1 MENASK
7 ALIIAGAILISI
19 ILISIGI
26 LVVNAAGDV
35 TDRASTTMD
44 AQAVQVFNQ
53 QFSNYEDEEQRGS
66 NVRTLLNIVSSS
78 NSKNPDDLI
87 SVKYGTT
94 EGSEAAKIDSIR
106 QQINNSRRYKVTF
119 TTGASGQY
127 TNITIEAVGATSST

>member
-53 QFSNYEDEEQRGS
+53 QFANYEDQNQRGS
-66 NVRTLLNIVSSS
+66 NVKSLLN
-78 NSKNPDDLI
+78 
-87 SVKYGTT
+87 
-94 EGSEAAKIDSIR
+94 
-106 QQINNSRRYKVTF
+106 
-119 TTGASGQY
+119 GAVEY
-127 TNITIEAVGATSST
+127 EDEEKT